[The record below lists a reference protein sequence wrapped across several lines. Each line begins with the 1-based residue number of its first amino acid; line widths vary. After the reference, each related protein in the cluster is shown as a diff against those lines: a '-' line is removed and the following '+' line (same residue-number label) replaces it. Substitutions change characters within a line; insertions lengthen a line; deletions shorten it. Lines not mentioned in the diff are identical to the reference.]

1 MEEKTTKKGQLHYTI
16 SVDGSALIFVSKQQ
30 EQIDYLDK
38 QLENIMMKLLN
49 KNQQIIYD
57 GDYRMNTIIEEID
70 KLQKQLTNTKSN

>member
-1 MEEKTTKKGQLHYTI
+1 MEEKNTEVGKLHYTI
-16 SVDGSALIFVSKQQ
+16 LVDESALIFVSKQQ

-49 KNQQIIYD
+49 KHQQIIDD
-57 GDYRMNTIIEEID
+57 GDYRMKTIIEEID

>member
-1 MEEKTTKKGQLHYTI
+1 MEEKNTKVGKLHYTI
-16 SVDGSALIFVSKQQ
+16 SVDESALIFVSKQQ

-57 GDYRMNTIIEEID
+57 GDYRMKTIIEEID